1 MLNKFVN
8 ASFKEPGEFLQLLH
22 QSSKMTQ
29 PKTQTLMPS
38 HVQILLYTQH
48 MYTLYSTLCVEI
60 TQITLLLL
68 NYKIIY
74 QYVYI
79 YCTR

>member
-1 MLNKFVN
+1 MINKFVN
-8 ASFKEPGEFLQLLH
+8 ASFKELGEFFQLLH

-48 MYTLYSTLCVEI
+48 TVLYIVCRNNT
-60 TQITLLLL
+60 
-68 NYKIIY
+68 NKIVI
-74 QYVYI
+74 VK
-79 YCTR
+79 